1 MSRGQKWLLLGLLLL
16 GAKLALPF
24 SGSDVSELVPVEA
37 LVVTREQG
45 QVVVEGGA
53 CRGRGATWAAAL
65 QDLRQGAD
73 GRAFLSTAEQIVL
86 CGAAKELLEDVI
98 ADAKLRPAACVCLC
112 EGGTPAPERAAA
124 FLRKK
129 SDVTLRRLRAAQ
141 LRGEAVELPV
151 LIQWE
156 GGLRLERP

>member
-1 MSRGQKWLLLGLLLL
+1 MSRGQKWMLLGLLLL
-16 GAKLALPF
+16 AAKLALPF
-24 SGSDVSELVPVEA
+24 SGSDVSELTPVEA

-45 QVVVEGGA
+45 QVVVDGGD

-86 CGAAKELLEDVI
+86 CGAAAELLEDVI
-98 ADAKLRPAACVCLC
+98 ADAKLRPAASVCLC
-112 EGGTPAPERAAA
+112 EGEAPAPERAAA

-129 SDVTLRRLRAAQ
+129 SDVTLRRLRAAR
-141 LRGEAVELPV
+141 LRDETVELPV

>member
-1 MSRGQKWLLLGLLLL
+1 MSRGQKWTLLGLMLLCV
-16 GAKLALPF
+16 KLALPF

-45 QVVVEGGA
+45 QVVVDGGD
-53 CRGRGATWAAAL
+53 CQGRGATWAAAL

-86 CGAAKELLEDVI
+86 CGAAKSLLEDVI
-98 ADAKLRPAACVCLC
+98 EDPELRPAASVCLC
-112 EGGTPAPERAAA
+112 RGELPEPERAAA

-129 SDVTLRRLRAAQ
+129 NDVTLRQLRAAK
-141 LRGEAVELPV
+141 LRGETVELPV
-151 LIQWE
+151 LIQSE